1 MTPPLVLLPF
11 RLETRFGEG
20 DAGPELWVR
29 IYPSQISI
37 DGHDPRLSPD
47 ELDAGKRYWTAVWE
61 ATTVEEEKT
70 PWRALADAF
79 GERRAAYVAQELTP
93 SNYTRG
99 VRPGPGP
106 GPDFPSGLAT
116 RASSFEQPS
125 VARLLP
131 GRWTVVTY
139 RGTSET
145 HRVESLPVQASMP
158 VGPTPHSTP
167 ATDPA
172 SGLSVD
178 DGMRWLVD
186 FETAVQAGMGVRI
199 GSLSADEQRDG
210 FDKIVAF
217 GLPARGGG
225 LGALTHALPQP
236 PPNQSQALAALF
248 EAHRFSDGLAF
259 LPQGSPTN
267 NTPEA
272 RSAYSRGDTGYDA
285 AYAAERRAPLDLE
298 DGRLAAE
305 ALGIP
310 PETFD
315 HTEHADRRDQEASQQ
330 MGVALWPGTLGYFLS
345 QMMSPVLDWQQV
357 ESARS
362 WFLGYVRPRGGLP
375 AFRVGTTPYG
385 ILPAIS
391 LENLTPQRKG
401 IATGLH
407 RFLTR
412 VRQAWLDSSSGIP
425 HVGGTDKPG
434 DDLVGILGMD
444 ASALG
449 YRLRY
454 GFGPEVLNGFTAFF
468 NLPEGKSQVN
478 RLSAATWQLLQ
489 RYGYDNISPRLL
501 GFGLVEDSARV
512 GSPTVTDGPLSET
525 ETLADDYLTW
535 LATASLADI
544 EAEAYPGGTAPGALL
559 YRLLRHSLLTQ
570 AADTTMELLLGV
582 EEIEPAQLAE
592 PEIVDIKAERGATLT
607 PGRSLHRE
615 IEGVTEPG
623 QTAIAYIDSMQEL
636 DATPYSRLDEMRAS
650 LKMLAPLPTA
660 ELDRLVTETLDTFSH
675 RIDAWATSFAN
686 ERLMTERSGGAAG
699 TQVGGYAWLEHVRPE
714 PGRGSIGAEEA
725 GAIARLDADHA
736 DATGGPASRGEVQ
749 EPHPDNGGFIHAPS
763 IVQAEVGAVL
773 RCGYLSHR
781 NEPEQAQLA
790 VDLSSGRV
798 NRALQLIDGVRQGQ
812 PLGALLG
819 YRVESALHAAGLDQH
834 IQPLRDA
841 YPIVAN
847 KLTEPSAATESAGAS
862 NVVDGLA
869 LQRAWAAGTVS
880 VNGGVPSS
888 VESVLEALADDL
900 DALGD
905 LSIAEGVYQAM
916 RGNYGRGG
924 ALLDALSRGDHPPEP
939 EVVRTDPAGRDVTH
953 RIATLM
959 VGDPPAAGAGVRAEA
974 EPQLDAWVGSQ
985 LPDPADVRCTASY
998 LDANDVTHETVVR
1011 LDDLDLDPLDVLAL
1025 ADAAD
1030 VGAGSELEQRI
1041 AYAARGAW
1049 GVDPPEVRLDFE
1061 RDAGWSGSDLSFGEL
1076 LLVARALGDLVGHAR
1091 PLRSTDLFEPGR
1103 PDAAEQEDLTAR
1115 ADTARAALDAA
1126 VTALGAA
1133 TTASALRAA
1142 LLDAAALGAMGS
1154 IPASRFGA
1162 NIGTTAAL
1170 QMQADSVLAELT
1182 KRQEAATAATD
1193 PVERIQAVLGESFV
1207 VLPRFRFGTAADGT
1221 ELDTALGATGQLLGT
1236 DVDAPA
1242 RWIQQLTHVRA
1253 AVSRIDAADT
1263 LAALVTGVEQPDF
1276 QIAQWPALGQAP
1288 DRWLALAPQP
1298 GDPPQPSGRVALV
1311 ARLTDSFDPAEWLSG
1326 LLLDEWVERV
1336 PDPLQTTGVAFH
1348 YEEPGSRAPQA
1359 LLVAVCPDERP
1370 AWDDDILLATLNETL
1385 DLAKIR
1391 SVDLEGLDDL
1401 GQIIPAL
1408 WFAFNPDGRT
1418 VSFETE
1424 VIWL

>member
-11 RLETRFGEG
+11 RLETRFGQG
-20 DAGPELWVR
+20 AAGPELWVR

-61 ATTVEEEKT
+61 ATDGEEEKT

-79 GERRAAYVAQELTP
+79 GAQRAAYVAQELTP
-93 SNYTRG
+93 SNYTPG
-99 VRPGPGP
+99 LRPGPAP
-106 GPDFPSGLAT
+106 GPDFPTGLAT
-116 RASSFEQPS
+116 RASSFERPS
-125 VARLLP
+125 VARLVP
-131 GRWTVVTY
+131 GHWTVVTY
-139 RGTSET
+139 RGTTET
-145 HRVESLPVQASMP
+145 HRVDSLPVQAP
-158 VGPTPHSTP
+158 LQVGPTPHSTP
-167 ATDPA
+167 VTDPA
-172 SGLSVD
+172 SGLTVD

-199 GSLSADEQRDG
+199 GGLSADEQRRG

-217 GLPARGGG
+217 GLPARPGGSG
-225 LGALTHALPQP
+225 PLTHAHPQP

-272 RSAYSRGDTGYDA
+272 RSAYSRGDTGYDTA
-285 AYAAERRAPLDLE
+285 FAAERGAPLDPE

-310 PETFD
+310 AETFE
-315 HTEHADRRDQEASQQ
+315 HTEHADRRDQEASLH

-345 QMMSPVLDWQQV
+345 QMMSPVLDPYQV

-362 WFLGYVRPRGGLP
+362 WFLGYVRPRGALP

-401 IATGLH
+401 IASGLH
-407 RFLTR
+407 TFLTR
-412 VRQAWLDSSSGIP
+412 VRKTWLDSSLRIP
-425 HVGGTDKPG
+425 RVGGSDTPG

-449 YRLRY
+449 YQLRY

-468 NLPEGKSQVN
+468 NLAEGKSQVD

-489 RYGYDNISPRLL
+489 RYGYDNLSPRLL
-501 GFGLVEDSARV
+501 GFGLAEDSARV
-512 GSPTVTDGPLSET
+512 GSPTVTDAPLSET
-525 ETLADDYLTW
+525 ATLDDDYLTW
-535 LATASLADI
+535 LATASLADV
-544 EAEAYPGGTAPGALL
+544 EAEAYPGGTAPDALL
-559 YRLLRHSLLTQ
+559 YRLLRHSLLAQ
-570 AADTTMELLLGV
+570 AADTTMDLLLV
-582 EEIEPAQLAE
+582 AEEIEPAELAE
-592 PEIVDIKAERGATLT
+592 PEIVDIKAERWATVT

-615 IEGVTEPG
+615 VEGVTEPG
-623 QTAIAYIDSMQEL
+623 QTAIAYIDSMREL

-650 LKMLAPLPTA
+650 VKALAALPTA

-675 RIDAWATSFAN
+675 RVDAWATSFAN
-686 ERLMTERSGGAAG
+686 ERLLAERSGGAAG
-699 TQVGGYAWLEHVRPE
+699 TQVGGYGWLEQVRPE
-714 PGRGSIGAEEA
+714 PGRGSIGGEEA
-725 GAIARLDADHA
+725 DAIVRLDADHA
-736 DATGGPASRGEVQ
+736 DASGGPASRGEVQ
-749 EPHPDNGGFIHAPS
+749 EPHSDNGGFIHAPS

-790 VDLSSGRV
+790 VNLSSGRV
-798 NRALQLIDGVRQGQ
+798 NRALRLIDGVRQGQ

-819 YRVESALHAAGLDQH
+819 YRAESALHAAGLDQY

-847 KLTEPSAATESAGAS
+847 KLTQPPAATESAGAS

-880 VNGGVPSS
+880 VNGGVPSG
-888 VESVLEALADDL
+888 VANVLDALADDL

-905 LSIAEGVYQAM
+905 LSIAEGTYQAM

-924 ALLDALSRGDHPPEP
+924 ALLDALSRGDHPPDP

-953 RIATLM
+953 RIATLI
-959 VGDPPAAGAGVRAEA
+959 VGDPTAAGAGVRVQA
-974 EPQLDAWVGSQ
+974 EPRLDAWVGGQ

-998 LDANDVTHETVVR
+998 LDANAVIHETVVR
-1011 LDDLDLDPLDVLAL
+1011 LDDLDLDALDVLAL

-1049 GVDPPEVRLDFE
+1049 GVDPPEVTLDFE
-1061 RDAGWSGSDLSFGEL
+1061 RDASWSSGDVSFGEL

-1103 PDAAEQEDLTAR
+1103 PDAAQQEDLTAR
-1115 ADTARAALDAA
+1115 ADTATAALDAA
-1126 VTALGAA
+1126 VTALEAA
-1133 TTASALRAA
+1133 TTATARRAA

-1154 IPASRFGA
+1154 IPTSRFRMDPDA
-1162 NIGTTAAL
+1162 RAAL
-1170 QMQADSVLAELT
+1170 QAQADSVLAELS
-1182 KRQEAATAATD
+1182 KRQDAANVATD

-1207 VLPRFRFGTAADGT
+1207 VLPRFRFGTATDGT
-1221 ELDTALGATGQLLGT
+1221 ELDTALGATAQLLGT

-1242 RWIQQLTHVRA
+1242 RWLQQLTHVRA
-1253 AVSRIDAADT
+1253 AVSRIDAAET

-1276 QIAQWPALGQAP
+1276 QIAQWPPLEQGP
-1288 DRWLALAPQP
+1288 DRWLALTPQP

-1311 ARLTDSFDPAEWLSG
+1311 ARLTDPFDPAKWLCG
-1326 LLLDEWVERV
+1326 LMLDEWVERV
-1336 PDPLQTTGVAFH
+1336 PDPVQTTGVAFH
-1348 YEEPGSRAPQA
+1348 YEEPGSRARRRCSLRCAPTSVPPGTTTSCSPPSTR
-1359 LLVAVCPDERP
+1359 LWTWPRSG
-1370 AWDDDILLATLNETL
+1370 AWISRAWTISD
-1385 DLAKIR
+1385 R
-1391 SVDLEGLDDL
+1391 SSRRSGSPS
-1401 GQIIPAL
+1401 I
-1408 WFAFNPDGRT
+1408 RT
-1418 VSFETE
+1418 VRQCPSTPR
-1424 VIWL
+1424 

>member
-1 MTPPLVLLPF
+1 MPF
-11 RLETRFGEG
+11 RLETRFGQG
-20 DAGPELWVR
+20 AAGPELWVR

-47 ELDAGKRYWTAVWE
+47 ELDAGKRYWAGIWE

-79 GERRAAYVAQELTP
+79 GAQRAAYVAEELTP

-99 VRPGPGP
+99 VRPGPAP
-106 GPDFPSGLAT
+106 GPDLPTGLAT
-116 RASSFEQPS
+116 RASSFERPS
-125 VARLLP
+125 VARLVP
-131 GRWTVVTY
+131 GHWTVVTF
-139 RGTSET
+139 RGDTET
-145 HRVESLPVQASMP
+145 HRVDSLPVQTPLA
-158 VGPTPHSTP
+158 VGPTPHATPVVDP
-167 ATDPA
+167 AT
-172 SGLSVD
+172 GLTVD

-186 FETAVQAGMGVRI
+186 FEAAVQAGMGVRI
-199 GSLSADEQRDG
+199 GNLSADEQQRG

-217 GLPARGGG
+217 GRPAPPGGHG
-225 LGALTHALPQP
+225 PLTHALPQQ

-248 EAHRFSDGLAF
+248 GAHRFSDGLAF

-272 RSAYSRGDTGYDA
+272 RSAYSRGDTGYEA
-285 AYAAERRAPLDLE
+285 AFAAERGAPLDPE

-310 PETFD
+310 AETFK
-315 HTEHADRRDQEASQQ
+315 HTEHADRRDQEGSLH

-345 QMMSPVLDWQQV
+345 QMMSPVLDPLQV

-362 WFLGYVRPRGGLP
+362 WFLRNVRPRGALP
-375 AFRVGTTPYG
+375 AFRVGSTPYG
-385 ILPAIS
+385 ILPAVS
-391 LENLTPQRKG
+391 LENLTPQGKG
-401 IATGLH
+401 IARGLH
-407 RFLTR
+407 TFLGR
-412 VRQAWLDSSSGIP
+412 VRQAWLHSSSGIP
-425 HVGGTDKPG
+425 RVGGNDTPG

-449 YRLRY
+449 YQLRY
-454 GFGPEVLNGFTAFF
+454 GFGPEVMNGFTSFF
-468 NLPEGKSQVN
+468 NLPDGKSQVD
-478 RLSAATWQLLQ
+478 RLSAVNWELLQ
-489 RYGYDNISPRLL
+489 RYGYDDLSPRLL
-501 GFGLVEDSARV
+501 GFGLARDSARV
-512 GSPTVTDGPLSET
+512 GSPTVTDAPLSET
-525 ETLADDYLTW
+525 EMLAEDYLAW
-535 LATASLADI
+535 LATASLADV
-544 EAEAYPGGTAPGALL
+544 EAEAYPGGTPPGALL
-559 YRLLRHSLLTQ
+559 YRLLRHSLLAQ
-570 AADTTMELLLGV
+570 AADTTMELLVGTGQ
-582 EEIEPAQLAE
+582 IEPAQLAE
-592 PEIVDIKAERGATLT
+592 PEIVDVRAERGSTLT
-607 PGRSLHRE
+607 RGRSLHRE

-623 QTAIAYIDSMQEL
+623 QSAIAYIDSMEVL
-636 DATPYSRLDEMRAS
+636 DATPYNRLDEMRAS
-650 LKMLAPLPTA
+650 IKALADLPTA
-660 ELDRLVTETLDTFSH
+660 ELDRLVTEMLDAFSH

-686 ERLMTERSGGAAG
+686 ERLVAERSGGAPE
-699 TQVGGYAWLEHVRPE
+699 TQVGGYAWLEQVRPE
-714 PGRGSIGAEEA
+714 PGRGSIGGEEA
-725 GAIARLDADHA
+725 DAIGQLDADHA

-749 EPHPDNGGFIHAPS
+749 EPHTDNGGFIHAPS

-781 NEPEQAQLA
+781 TEPEQAQLA
-790 VDLSSGRV
+790 VNLTSGRV
-798 NRALQLIDGVRQGQ
+798 NRALRLIDGVREGQ

-819 YRVESALHAAGLDQH
+819 YRVESALHAAGLDQY

-847 KLTEPSAATESAGAS
+847 KLTQPSAATESAGAS

-880 VNGGVPSS
+880 VNGGVPSG
-888 VESVLEALADDL
+888 VDDVLDALADDL

-939 EVVRTDPAGRDVTH
+939 EVVRTDPAGRDITH
-953 RIATLM
+953 RIATLL
-959 VGDPPAAGAGVRAEA
+959 VGDPAAPGAGVRAQA

-998 LDANDVTHETVVR
+998 IDANGAHETVVR
-1011 LDDLDLDPLDVLAL
+1011 LDDLDLDPLDLVAL
-1025 ADAAD
+1025 ADDAAD

-1041 AYAARGAW
+1041 AHAARGVW
-1049 GVDPPEVRLDFE
+1049 GLDPPEVTLDFE
-1061 RDAGWSGSDLSFGEL
+1061 RDGSWSSGDVSFGEL
-1076 LLVARALGDLVGHAR
+1076 LLVAGALGDLVGHAR
-1091 PLRSTDLFEPGR
+1091 PVRSADLFEPGR

-1115 ADTARAALDAA
+1115 ADSATAALDAA
-1126 VTALGAA
+1126 VTALGATA
-1133 TTASALRAA
+1133 TATALRAA

-1154 IPASRFGA
+1154 IPVSRFGT
-1162 NIGTTAAL
+1162 NVETTAAL
-1170 QMQADSVLAELT
+1170 QAQADSVLAELT
-1182 KRQEAATAATD
+1182 KRQAEATAATD
-1193 PVERIQAVLGESFV
+1193 PVERIQATLGESFV
-1207 VLPRFRFGTAADGT
+1207 VLPRFRFGAAADGT
-1221 ELDTALGATGQLLGT
+1221 ELDSALGATAQLLGT

-1242 RWIQQLTHVRA
+1242 RWLQQLTHVRA

-1276 QIAQWPALGQAP
+1276 QIAQWPPLEQGP
-1288 DRWLALAPQP
+1288 DRWLALAPQT
-1298 GDPPQPSGRVALV
+1298 GDPPQPSGRVALA
-1311 ARLTDSFDPAEWLSG
+1311 ARLSDTFDPAKWFSG

-1336 PDPLQTTGVAFH
+1336 PDPVQTTGVAFN
-1348 YEEPGSRAPQA
+1348 YQEPGSRAPQA
-1359 LLVAVCPDERP
+1359 LLVAVCPDEFP
-1370 AWDDDILLATLNETL
+1370 AWNDDLVLATVTETL

-1391 SVDLEGLDDL
+1391 SVDLEGLDDF

-1408 WFAFNPDGRT
+1408 WFAFNPDDQT
-1418 VSFETE
+1418 VSFHSE